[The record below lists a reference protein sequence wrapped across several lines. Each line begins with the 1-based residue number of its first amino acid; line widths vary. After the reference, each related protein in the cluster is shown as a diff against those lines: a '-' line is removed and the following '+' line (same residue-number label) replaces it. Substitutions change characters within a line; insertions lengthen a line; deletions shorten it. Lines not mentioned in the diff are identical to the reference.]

1 MNKFFLFI
9 ALFAILI
16 SCSKEEIKE
25 SNIKEKS
32 LDLQVLEAYQE
43 GVQNLEAGDV
53 LLITGKGHETGQIIG
68 DSVLDFDDAEQANI
82 VVSALEGA
90 I

>member
-9 ALFAILI
+9 AFFAILI

-25 SNIKEKS
+25 SIIKEKS

-43 GVQNLEAGDV
+43 GVK
-53 LLITGKGHETGQIIG
+53 I
-68 DSVLDFDDAEQANI
+68 
-82 VVSALEGA
+82 
-90 I
+90 

>member
-25 SNIKEKS
+25 SIIKEKS

-43 GVQNLEAGDV
+43 G
-53 LLITGKGHETGQIIG
+53 
-68 DSVLDFDDAEQANI
+68 
-82 VVSALEGA
+82 
-90 I
+90 